1 MIHKLYELFGEIFEN
16 AQYIEW
22 NVALI
27 VSKSH
32 NMTADSLFDKM
43 QEMTMGQIV
52 GYAKNVE
59 FFDDGDISELK
70 YILDKRNYLA
80 HQFFK
85 QNDIVKHSNNVKFLE
100 NKIRELQNI
109 LTRFQN
115 YNSALSDFYR
125 TNFRK

>member
-1 MIHKLYELFGEIFEN
+1 MINELYELFGEIFEN

-32 NMTADSLFDKM
+32 NMIAADLFEKM
-43 QEMTMGQIV
+43 QDMTMGQIV

-59 FFDDGDISELK
+59 FFGDGDISELA

-115 YNSALSDFYR
+115 YNSALLDFYR

>member
-1 MIHKLYELFGEIFEN
+1 MIEQLYELFGEIFEN

-32 NMTADSLFDKM
+32 NMNAADLFEKM
-43 QEMTMGQIV
+43 QDMTMGQIV
-52 GYAKNVE
+52 GYAKNIE
-59 FFDDGDISELK
+59 FFGDSDIGELE

-85 QNDIVKHSNNVKFLE
+85 QNDIVKHSNNVKFLK
-100 NKIRELQNI
+100 NKIGELWNI
-109 LTRFQN
+109 LTRFQK
-115 YNSALSDFYR
+115 YNGALSDFYR
-125 TNFRK
+125 NNFR

>member
-1 MIHKLYELFGEIFEN
+1 MINKLYELFGEIFEN

-32 NMTADSLFDKM
+32 NMTAVDLFEKM
-43 QEMTMGQIV
+43 QDMTMGQIV

-59 FFDDGDISELK
+59 FFGDGDISELE

-125 TNFRK
+125 KNFRK